1 MYNKKKELLEI
12 SKQPLS
18 TGSKPKIKE
27 SKKVG
32 CYRNL
37 STQFFESI
45 IGLPGGF
52 MQKKRQLILQLLP
65 ASV

>member
-1 MYNKKKELLEI
+1 LLEI

-27 SKKVG
+27 SKKG
-32 CYRNL
+32 WMLPKSLNPISE
-37 STQFFESI
+37 ST

-52 MQKKRQLILQLLP
+52 MQKEIQLILQLLP